1 MADPIVDPANPNTP
15 PQNPPPSDP
24 PQPTA
29 DEQLAASRR
38 EAAEARAEAARIKKE
53 NEDLKLQGLKSKDD
67 WKAIADL
74 EKKRAD
80 EAEGKLTNL
89 NKALEDSAKYGAL
102 KAEAQ
107 KQGINPISI
116 PDLELLDFSE
126 VTVESINGR
135 VTASGVDAA
144 IQSLKQKRPNWFSNG
159 VPQVNTVTPSGGQAP
174 PQGQV
179 TLADVKAA
187 EQKYYQSKSDK
198 QAYQNLVIKFKQQG

>member
-1 MADPIVDPANPNTP
+1 MAEEITPPANPPANP
-15 PQNPPPSDP
+15 PQNEPPP
-24 PQPTA
+24 PTA
-29 DEQLAASRR
+29 EELLAQARKEKL
-38 EAAEARAEAARIKKE
+38 EAQAEADRVKKE

-67 WKAIADL
+67 WKAIAEL
-74 EKKRAD
+74 EKQRAD
-80 EAEGKLTNL
+80 AAEGKLTNL
-89 NKALEDSAKYGAL
+89 NKALQDSAKYGAI

-135 VTASGVDAA
+135 VIVSGVEGA
-144 IQSLKQKRPNWFSNG
+144 IQGLKQKRPNWFSNG
-159 VPQVNTVTPSGGQAP
+159 VPSINPTTPAGGQAP
-174 PQGQV
+174 ATGQV

-187 EQKYYQSKSDK
+187 EQKYYQTKSESDK